1 MIFRKPRPTGN
12 DNLPVERSPT
22 IIARDTSLEGVI
34 ESDGDV
40 EIQGHFRG
48 TVHARS
54 CHVGD
59 SGFVEGTIVADD
71 VGVRGRVMG
80 PIRSVQV
87 HLMRGAQ
94 VNGDVHN
101 TSLIIDDGAQLNGAV
116 WQSDDPLGTGKD
128 NRALTEPPGASLF
141 GDTLW
146 PDRGQDNYRPLT
158 AVKPR
163 R

>member
-1 MIFRKPRPTGN
+1 
-12 DNLPVERSPT
+12 
-22 IIARDTSLEGVI
+22 
-34 ESDGDV
+34 
-40 EIQGHFRG
+40 
-48 TVHARS
+48 
-54 CHVGD
+54 
-59 SGFVEGTIVADD
+59 
-71 VGVRGRVMG
+71 VRGRVMG
-80 PIRSVQV
+80 PIRSVLV

-128 NRALTEPPGASLF
+128 SRALMEPPGASLF

-146 PDRGQDNYRPLT
+146 PDRGQDNHRPLT

>member
-34 ESDGDV
+34 ESDGAV

-87 HLMRGAQ
+87 HLMR
-94 VNGDVHN
+94 
-101 TSLIIDDGAQLNGAV
+101 
-116 WQSDDPLGTGKD
+116 
-128 NRALTEPPGASLF
+128 
-141 GDTLW
+141 
-146 PDRGQDNYRPLT
+146 
-158 AVKPR
+158 
-163 R
+163 